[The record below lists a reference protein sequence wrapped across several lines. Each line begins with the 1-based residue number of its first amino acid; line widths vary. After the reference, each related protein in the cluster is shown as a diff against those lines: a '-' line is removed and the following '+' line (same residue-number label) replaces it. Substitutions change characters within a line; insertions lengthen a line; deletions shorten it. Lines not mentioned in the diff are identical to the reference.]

1 MGRLSVRNQILIAG
15 ALIVVIVI
23 AVVVVVIL
31 PLITQAGEV
40 DELIATEE
48 TNRMTA
54 QTVVNRRQEKKSLSA
69 VSEVEL
75 MRLANQVPDTPQLPS
90 VIIELQNAANDAG
103 LEFPQITTGAIGADE
118 GGFSPITLSVNLEG
132 SWIEMIEYLRL
143 IDSLDRGT
151 RVVTVVYNYVSGT
164 EDEPGYVTAAINLE
178 VYVMPAAATAPAGAS
193 SP

>member
-1 MGRLSVRNQILIAG
+1 MLIAG
-15 ALIVVIVI
+15 ALIFAIAVIVVII
-23 AVVVVVIL
+23 IIW
-31 PLITQAGEV
+31 PLVTQAGEV

-118 GGFSPITLSVNLEG
+118 GGFSPIVLSVNLEG

-151 RVVTVVYNYVSGT
+151 RVVSVVYNYVGGT
-164 EDEPGYVTAAINLE
+164 EEEPGYVTAVVALE

>member
-15 ALIVVIVI
+15 ALIVVIVL
-23 AVVVVVIL
+23 VVVVVIIL

-118 GGFSPITLSVNLEG
+118 GGFSPIVLSVNLEG

-151 RVVTVVYNYVSGT
+151 RVVSVVYNYVGGT
-164 EDEPGYVTAAINLE
+164 EEEPGYVTAVVALE